1 MSELN
6 LQELETTAAAYEELL
21 VPGLFQGWTERVLD
35 AARVGPG
42 DKVLDVACGTGV
54 LARAAAARVKPGGAV
69 TGLDINPGMLAV
81 AAQLAP
87 EVKWQQGAAESLP
100 FENNTFDAVV
110 SQFGLMLFEDPRAA
124 LEEMRRVLAPGGRL
138 AVMVFDSLD
147 NNPAY
152 EAYVAVLER
161 LGLEQ
166 AAAALRFPFSLGD
179 VDKLS
184 ALFEDVGIA
193 SASVATHEKTAHFPS
208 VRVMIEG
215 DVKGWFPLA
224 GLTLG
229 KSQLETL
236 VSEAEAVLKS
246 FVNTDGTV
254 GFGVSA
260 RLVTWTRA

>member
-1 MSELN
+1 MSELS

-21 VPGLFQGWTERVLD
+21 VPGLFQGWTDRVLD

-42 DKVLDVACGTGV
+42 DKVLDVGCGTGV
-54 LARAAAARVKPGGAV
+54 LARAAAARVEPSGSV

-81 AAQLAP
+81 AARIAP

-152 EAYVAVLER
+152 EAYVAVLEH

-184 ALFEDVGIA
+184 ALFETVGIG

-208 VRVMIEG
+208 VRAMIEG

-224 GLTLG
+224 GIA
-229 KSQLETL
+229 LEGGDFEAV
-236 VSEAEAVLKS
+236 VSEAEVALEP
-246 FVNTDGTV
+246 FVDGDGTIT
-254 GFGVSA
+254 FPASA
-260 RLVTWTRA
+260 HLVVWSKA